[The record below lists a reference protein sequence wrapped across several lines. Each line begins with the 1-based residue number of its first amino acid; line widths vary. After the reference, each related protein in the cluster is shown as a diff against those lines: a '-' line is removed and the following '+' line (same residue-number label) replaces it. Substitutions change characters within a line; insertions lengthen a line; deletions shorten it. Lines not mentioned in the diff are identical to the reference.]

1 MACEV
6 QIFLP
11 ESRSLKDKRQVLNS
25 LKERIHNRFGVS
37 IAEVEH
43 NELWQRATLGVAVV
57 SNAMEHANEVL
68 SKTVNFI
75 EQDLRVQVLDY
86 FIEPR

>member
-1 MACEV
+1 MVCEV

-11 ESRSLKDKRQVLNS
+11 ESRSLKNKRQVLNS

-37 IAEVEH
+37 VAEVAH
-43 NELWQRATLGVAVV
+43 NDLWQRATLGVAVV
-57 SNAMEHANEVL
+57 SSSTEHANEVL

-75 EQDLRVQVLDY
+75 EQDMRVQMLGY
-86 FIEPR
+86 SMESR